1 MTAHRPRS
9 FPALVAVALAALLAP
24 IAAVASGLTQLAA
37 FLEGAK
43 NGRAA
48 FVQTVGAKA
57 GGSARTATGTFTFA
71 RPGKFRWA
79 YEKPFE
85 QLIVG
90 DGERLW
96 IFDRDLN
103 QVIVRRLDRALG
115 SSPAAILAG
124 DNALEKNF
132 VLADDGEGDGL
143 EFVVARP
150 RGGESGFDSVR
161 IGLLNLGFEQDS
173 LDHFNKII
181 RRPNGIFLVT
191 GPTGSGKTTTLYS
204 ALDVLNTPDRKII
217 TA

>member
-1 MTAHRPRS
+1 MTALRPRS

-24 IAAVASGLTQLAA
+24 VAAVASGLTQLAA

-48 FVQTVGAKA
+48 FVQTVSARA

-71 RPGKFRWA
+71 RPGKFRWT

-132 VLADDGEGDGL
+132 VLADDGDGDGL

-161 IGLLNLGFEQDS
+161 IGLAGNLPRRMELRDS
-173 LDHFNKII
+173 FGNL
-181 RRPNGIFLVT
+181 
-191 GPTGSGKTTTLYS
+191 TTLRFADFERNL
-204 ALDVLNTPDRKII
+204 ALDASQFRFAPPPGADVVGE
-217 TA
+217 

>member
-1 MTAHRPRS
+1 MTTPRLRS
-9 FPALVAVALAALLAP
+9 FPALVALALAALLAP
-24 IAAVASGLTQLAA
+24 TVAVASGLTQLAA

-132 VLADDGEGDGL
+132 VLADDGDGDGL

-150 RGGESGFDSVR
+150 RGGESGFESVR
-161 IGLLNLGFEQDS
+161 IGLAGNLPRRMELKDS
-173 LDHFNKII
+173 FGN
-181 RRPNGIFLVT
+181 V
-191 GPTGSGKTTTLYS
+191 TTLRF
-204 ALDVLNTPDRKII
+204 ADFERNLVLDAAQFRFAPPPGADVVGE
-217 TA
+217 